1 MLTRHLTRCQ
11 SAHPSDNPNEFS
23 EWPAIRLCTT
33 GRNTDHMNN
42 AKLFV
47 IEYTLHGVPKSFI
60 IRLDK
65 MDNAEAWHWA
75 SCDAGVGRIPRFGR
89 EKVQKTSKPMAE
101 KFGVENVKW
110 RPAN

>member
-1 MLTRHLTRCQ
+1 
-11 SAHPSDNPNEFS
+11 
-23 EWPAIRLCTT
+23 
-33 GRNTDHMNN
+33 MNN

-89 EKVQKTSKPMAE
+89 E
-101 KFGVENVKW
+101 
-110 RPAN
+110 

>member
-1 MLTRHLTRCQ
+1 
-11 SAHPSDNPNEFS
+11 
-23 EWPAIRLCTT
+23 
-33 GRNTDHMNN
+33 MNN

-47 IEYTLHGVPKSFI
+47 IEYTLHGAPKSFI

-110 RPAN
+110 RPAQ